1 MLASAARDADVALC
15 LECARENGDLVAARK
30 GVIDLELEIEDCPPM
45 EQTSASELIGAAAAE
60 IAESLGF
67 SIRLATTGGVSDA
80 NRVSALGVPTL
91 DGLGPI
97 GGGGHTPGEWLQLH
111 TVPQR
116 VAFLATLIDT
126 LGAASPVE
134 ADSLEALRTAASA

>member
-1 MLASAARDADVALC
+1 MEPSAASEAIGVIA
-15 LECARENGDLVAARK
+15 GTVAA
-30 GVIDLELEIEDCPPM
+30 
-45 EQTSASELIGAAAAE
+45 
-60 IAESLGF
+60 SLGF
-67 SIRLATTGGVSDA
+67 EVRLASTGGVSDA

-97 GGGGHTPGEWLQLH
+97 GGGDHTPGEWLQLH

-126 LGAASPVE
+126 LGAASPVG
-134 ADSLEALRTAASA
+134 ADSLEVLGTNASA